1 MISVEDYCLCNWPR
15 EVSTS
20 SGTGG
25 VILIPPPATRWHP
38 PVKRIS
44 PPPVLSSARPQST
57 TMVGRYLLWL
67 SRSQRTLVLR
77 HLDLEYGSF
86 VGGVSPP
93 SSHAAD
99 PGDWGGGGWECE
111 CISMF
116 NVRWFCRSPVSTQYS
131 AQCSVV
137 PDDPDGV
144 GTSAA
149 DDPWLKAPTASKFH
163 VYLPYRGLKPV

>member
-1 MISVEDYCLCNWPR
+1 MR
-15 EVSTS
+15 
-20 SGTGG
+20 
-25 VILIPPPATRWHP
+25 
-38 PVKRIS
+38 
-44 PPPVLSSARPQST
+44 SARAVSWRRWCDINTASRHQMAPACQADFTTARALISQPQST
-57 TMVGRYLLWL
+57 TMVGKYLLWL
-67 SRSQRTLVLR
+67 SRSQHTLVLR
-77 HLDLEYGSF
+77 HLDPEYGSF
-86 VGGVSPP
+86 VGGVSPQ

-131 AQCSVV
+131 VQYSVV

-149 DDPWLKAPTASKFH
+149 DDPWLKAPTASQFH
-163 VYLPYRGLKPV
+163 VYLPYRGLMPV